1 MLLRQI
7 ALNFSH
13 FWLMTFCWVLH
24 VRSSM
29 SGIDLR
35 SLRFVW
41 CSLVHLCIPWK
52 VLELASVGFNLRTML
67 FISML

>member
-1 MLLRQI
+1 MFALLQMEI
-7 ALNFSH
+7 FFL
-13 FWLMTFCWVLH
+13 WKKKKKG
-24 VRSSM
+24 SSM